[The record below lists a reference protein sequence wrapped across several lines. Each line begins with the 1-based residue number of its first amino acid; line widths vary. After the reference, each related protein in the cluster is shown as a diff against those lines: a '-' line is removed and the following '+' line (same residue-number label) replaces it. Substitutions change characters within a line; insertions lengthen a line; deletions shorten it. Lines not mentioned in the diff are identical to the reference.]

1 MGLPNLLYLLW
12 DPSEKGE
19 IKDLL
24 LPMASKTPLNGLISC
39 FFSPP
44 WHLEIS
50 SQVSSLTTGLLEFHK
65 SLPDHN
71 HQTLQT
77 LTCHFQP
84 YLLSSEPDSCFWE
97 APNQPD
103 VGLNCLWKDLETASS
118 IHFFCVLKLTFFVSD
133 ANKENCLSSVK
144 SEDLISV
151 LEWWGLED
159 RKRDTREGQKIR
171 DGKRMLAV
179 TLQKGR
185 QLRNNM
191 RNIQKNMSLLTAN

>member
-97 APNQPD
+97 APNKPD

-118 IHFFCVLKLTFFVSD
+118 IHFFCVLKLTFLLVMQIKRIALALSRVRIWLAFWSGED
-133 ANKENCLSSVK
+133 WRTEKE
-144 SEDLISV
+144 
-151 LEWWGLED
+151 
-159 RKRDTREGQKIR
+159 
-171 DGKRMLAV
+171 
-179 TLQKGR
+179 
-185 QLRNNM
+185 
-191 RNIQKNMSLLTAN
+191 IQEKDKK